1 MTAYV
6 VLDID
11 VTDPDTFSRYRELA
25 PVAIEAFGGRYL
37 ARGGRTEVLE
47 GVWKPK
53 RIVVLE
59 FPSVQR
65 AKAWLDST
73 EYREARAL
81 RNASTVTHSI
91 VTEGV

>member
-11 VTDPDTFSRYRELA
+11 VTDPETFSRYRELA
-25 PVAIEAFGGRYL
+25 PAAIEAFGGRYL

-47 GVWKPK
+47 GLWKPK

-59 FPSVQR
+59 FPSMER
-65 AKAWLDST
+65 AKAWHDST

-81 RNASTVTHSI
+81 RNASTVTDSI